1 MRIMEEPVRQQ
12 SIGVSFTAAIDA
24 KQNERD
30 EIEILTKKFLRSG
43 GKIEQAPIY
52 KKLDDEI
59 PRTYGGYES
68 IEKKRMTKAALSRT
82 NGKRISSSG
91 RQNIT
96 QKSSKHM
103 YQVTINKVYL
113 GSFKTE
119 QEAVEVRDE
128 YRKRN
133 GMPSADY

>member
-1 MRIMEEPVRQQ
+1 MRLMEEPVRQQ
-12 SIGVSFTAAIDA
+12 SIGVSFTAAIAA

-30 EIEILTKKFLRSG
+30 ELEKLTKQFLRRG
-43 GKIEQAPIY
+43 GRIEAAPIF
-52 KKLDDEI
+52 KKPDDEI

-82 NGKRISSSG
+82 NGNRISSSG

-96 QKSSKHM
+96 QKSPRHM

-119 QEAVEVRDE
+119 QEAVTVRDE

>member
-12 SIGVSFTAAIDA
+12 SIGVSFTAAIAA
-24 KQNERD
+24 KQSER
-30 EIEILTKKFLRSG
+30 EELEKLTNQFLRKG
-43 GKIEQAPIY
+43 GKIEAAPIF
-52 KKLDDEI
+52 KKPDDEI

-82 NGKRISSSG
+82 NGNRISSSG

-96 QKSSKHM
+96 QKSPRHM
-103 YQVTINKVYL
+103 YQVAINKFYL

-119 QEAVEVRDE
+119 QEAVTARDD